1 MPEEIYSPV
10 PSTQAR
16 FWREVVGS
24 RVLVGYLLQTYWAAT
39 WTLGILLNDDD
50 SGRMMCFLVLPR
62 NWEGTK
68 ICKHWL
74 DWILV
79 KQVWDCL
86 GNYVLLIGSAPTR
99 GIFAQQLQWKIGL
112 APCNTNHPGP
122 PITYH
127 LSDLHHKRYLLDLFG
142 TCLNLGGQHIL
153 NVSYILEGEVP
164 PPPIPPGGW
173 YRRLRS
179 KVGMSPLGPL
189 GRYTSTGTVGQC
201 HQQLIEARA
210 WYVGERFEAIWIIY
224 FPTNW
229 GAI

>member
-1 MPEEIYSPV
+1 MSYTMKPRFTIDIVRQGSTYIFIYIYIT
-10 PSTQAR
+10 PSTPIRRGAGGDL
-16 FWREVVGS
+16 FAGSEYPGEVLTWSSWLKGT
-24 RVLVGYLLQTYWAAT
+24 RRYLLPTYWAAT

-50 SGRMMCFLVLPR
+50 RGRMMCFLVLPR

-164 PPPIPPGGW
+164 PP
-173 YRRLRS
+173 
-179 KVGMSPLGPL
+179 
-189 GRYTSTGTVGQC
+189 
-201 HQQLIEARA
+201 H
-210 WYVGERFEAIWIIY
+210 
-224 FPTNW
+224 PTW
-229 GAI
+229 LVI